1 MNGGGHRT
9 DIKGKGLLPS
19 TPLPP
24 SATTLSPS
32 LSLGILTL
40 GHKVT
45 LPQSSSSS
53 SRDSPE
59 EEEAHAAQHTHCTH
73 TYTSD
78 KQTRVGKEREG
89 EGESEM
95 RQKIL
100 TSHVG
105 SGEVR
110 EMHLAGGDRPGPRL
124 FEIRARRWRTGH
136 FLVTL
141 DDDDDGDGDDDL
153 R

>member
-1 MNGGGHRT
+1 MPR
-9 DIKGKGLLPS
+9 S
-19 TPLPP
+19 T
-24 SATTLSPS
+24 
-32 LSLGILTL
+32 LT
-40 GHKVT
+40 V
-45 LPQSSSSS
+45 
-53 SRDSPE
+53 
-59 EEEAHAAQHTHCTH
+59 HTHT
-73 TYTSD
+73 
-78 KQTRVGKEREG
+78 QAINRRELERREG
-89 EGESEM
+89 EGGSEM

>member
-1 MNGGGHRT
+1 MGAQSKER
-9 DIKGKGLLPS
+9 KGS
-19 TPLPP
+19 NF
-24 SATTLSPS
+24 
-32 LSLGILTL
+32 
-40 GHKVT
+40 
-45 LPQSSSSS
+45 
-53 SRDSPE
+53 
-59 EEEAHAAQHTHCTH
+59 AAQRSGAIVPQAQRAKHIRSKNMATAIW
-73 TYTSD
+73 
-78 KQTRVGKEREG
+78 QPWREG
-89 EGESEM
+89 EK

-141 DDDDDGDGDDDL
+141 DDDDGDGDDDL